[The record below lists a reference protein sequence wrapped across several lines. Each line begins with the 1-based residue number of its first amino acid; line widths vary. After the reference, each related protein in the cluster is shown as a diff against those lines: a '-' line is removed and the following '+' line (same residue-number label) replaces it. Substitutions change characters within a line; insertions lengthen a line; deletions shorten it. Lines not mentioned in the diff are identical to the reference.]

1 MAKTHLTDAAVE
13 RYRRPQARRAEI
25 SDAEPGLFLWVTPS
39 GTKSWTAIYRLP
51 SADGKRTLRHK
62 TVIGRFPEIGVSK
75 AREAARRIMGLAAHG
90 IAPQLA
96 VAEERA
102 AAERE
107 HAEHLAGRFKTVADD
122 WVATME
128 VGRLIGGRKRAVTAE
143 TAAGRR
149 SLLERKVL
157 PTLGQHSLSEITPL
171 MVNHVLAQIEAE
183 GGPVDNALKVIRG
196 VYLFAASRG
205 LFGGNSPAAGLTPRQ
220 APSKMT
226 RALSNDELRGIWIAA
241 GRVGW
246 PYGAVIR
253 ALMLTGQRRREIAWL
268 GWDEVDFDRRL
279 LIISSK
285 RVKNRAGA
293 HEVPITE
300 ALEAILRQAK
310 AACDALGDKSGLV
323 FPSAVTG
330 GPLGGWTRLKK
341 RLDREIRAELASLTD
356 ADRRALRAG
365 GALRPDTRARK
376 VTAVAQ
382 IASTKLKPW
391 RLHDLRHTFVT
402 CCRTGDENAEG
413 ELVWS
418 ASLDVLQ
425 ATVNHQISAGVTD
438 RYDHSNL
445 QRRYRLRKR
454 ELLEW
459 WSRKL
464 LSVVQQAEPK
474 DTDMSLFASGQK

>member
-13 RYRRPQARRAEI
+13 RYRRPHSGRTEI
-25 SDAEPGLFLWVTPS
+25 SDAQPGLFLWITPS
-39 GTKSWTAIYRLP
+39 GTKSWATIYRLP
-51 SADGKRTLRHK
+51 SPDGKRTLRHK
-62 TVIGRFPEIGVSK
+62 RVIGRFPAIGVSK
-75 AREAARRIMGLAAHG
+75 AREATRRIMGLAAQG

-107 HAEHLAGRFKTVADD
+107 HAEQLAGRFKTVADE

-128 VGRLIGGRKRAVTAE
+128 AGRLIGGRKRAVTAE
-143 TAAGRR
+143 TAAGRQ
-149 SLLERKVL
+149 SLLVRKVL

-196 VYLFAASRG
+196 VYRFAASRG
-205 LFGGNSPAAGLTPRQ
+205 LFAGNSPTAGLTSRQ
-220 APSKMT
+220 TPMKET
-226 RALSNDELRGIWIAA
+226 RALMDDELRAIWAA
-241 GRVGW
+241 GGQVGW
-246 PYGAVIR
+246 PYGAVIK

-268 GWDEVDFDRRL
+268 RWDEVDFDRRL
-279 LIISSK
+279 LIISAR

-293 HEVPITE
+293 HEVPITG
-300 ALEAILRQAK
+300 ALEVIFRQAK
-310 AACDALGDKSGLV
+310 AACEALGDKSGLV

-330 GPLGGWTRLKK
+330 GPLGGWTRLKR
-341 RLDREIRAELASLTD
+341 RLDREIRAEMASLTD
-356 ADRRALRAG
+356 ADKRALRAG
-365 GALRPDTRARK
+365 GALRADTRERK
-376 VTAVAQ
+376 VTAVER
-382 IASTKLKPW
+382 IASTKIKPW

-402 CCRTGDENAEG
+402 RCRTGDENAEG
-413 ELVWS
+413 EIVWS

-425 ATVNHQISAGVTD
+425 ATVNHQVSAGVTD
-438 RYDHSNL
+438 RYDHSDL

-464 LSVVQQAEPK
+464 LSVVEEAEPG
-474 DTDMSLFASGQK
+474 DNVMSLFARP